1 MKKLLFVLVSA
12 LLFACV
18 DYTDDFETIDV
29 RLDNL
34 EQTLPSVAEQIDW
47 LNESVS
53 SLKQVDSDLARLIEE
68 LAKRADSNAAELAAL
83 NEYDK
88 VIDAKIAEL
97 GNATHSISEDVKT
110 VAAAAAETLS
120 LLQSTRA
127 DLEAVN
133 AAVSTLATDLSNLA
147 NEINGAM
154 KSLETSVNT
163 AIKQL
168 NAKITELENRLKIVE
183 DKVEALLAR
192 IQSVSY
198 IPQFSDGATEMYHI
212 NGKTKVELDFKI
224 SPKECVA
231 DLAKVWQSALSCEA
245 VHTRAVSLINMP
257 VVSFSADE
265 KQGVITVEALAE
277 NLSDAYLNE
286 EIGMNI
292 ALVISDGNNSIT
304 SDYVCV
310 YPPAIINVDALSVEV
325 PGYRGTFAIGYT
337 ITNRN
342 PDLINISTS
351 ADWLHLKSKGW
362 NYQNNRDEAIFSY
375 DAQSPNSPSREAVI
389 VFSYEGK
396 IDPVVVTVKQSEGV
410 STFAVTFD
418 EASLT
423 CGYAAYSW
431 TITNT
436 EMTYVMLST
445 QDFGN
450 FGIAGET
457 PEEQLTNYIST
468 LAGYGMLTEEYA
480 QWGYWY
486 KGAPEE
492 GMYKEAYRYDAKE
505 SVQVYAVGFS
515 AEDTGEIDPNYETP
529 IYKVTLL
536 TPVHAWDVPFKP
548 YPAVVVAESDM
559 VKNVTSAAGEV
570 VIDCVVENPLE
581 GETVLCQTEASWVK
595 PSWSNNKLTLTY
607 EANTTAVSRR
617 AKIAIQYG
625 YYTNPFEVTLVQE
638 KDPNA
643 VATTLEVKITGS
655 TFNGIWVD
663 VTPSDANALYALDTT
678 TPETNWETGAEIAMD
693 WATVAENLLSYVPS
707 TTTFHKGALKGHFIK
722 MNPSNYEWYGLDYY
736 VYAVAVDAVSEEG
749 TDWQGNP
756 KTTWTVNGIL
766 SEVYYDRTTIDN
778 SKTPSVEWD
787 LTKNPELVWNEGNER
802 YDLDV
807 VEGTEVVLHFIVKN
821 PAEGAFLTLNG
832 TTLYDSYN
840 VVDGEPVVDNAAGT
854 VTIKIDKFDESKRYH
869 YVLPSFKYINAEGD
883 TWGITTP
890 TLRITQIQK
899 AE

>member
-1 MKKLLFVLVSA
+1 MKKIFTLMLAFACALFVGVSCTPDQGQDPVVDPTA
-12 LLFACV
+12 PVVTVSGAPEANLAPEAGEFTLGYAIENATLTGVLSVTTDAAWLHIGEPGEASVVVAYDANTDAPSSPAREAVVVFA
-18 DYTDDFETIDV
+18 YEG
-29 RLDNL
+29 
-34 EQTLPSVAEQIDW
+34 A
-47 LNESVS
+47 ESVS
-53 SLKQVDSDLARLIEE
+53 
-68 LAKRADSNAAELAAL
+68 
-83 NEYDK
+83 
-88 VIDAKIAEL
+88 
-97 GNATHSISEDVKT
+97 
-110 VAAAAAETLS
+110 
-120 LLQSTRA
+120 
-127 DLEAVN
+127 
-133 AAVSTLATDLSNLA
+133 
-147 NEINGAM
+147 
-154 KSLETSVNT
+154 
-163 AIKQL
+163 
-168 NAKITELENRLKIVE
+168 
-183 DKVEALLAR
+183 
-192 IQSVSY
+192 
-198 IPQFSDGATEMYHI
+198 
-212 NGKTKVELDFKI
+212 
-224 SPKECVA
+224 
-231 DLAKVWQSALSCEA
+231 
-245 VHTRAVSLINMP
+245 
-257 VVSFSADE
+257 
-265 KQGVITVEALAE
+265 
-277 NLSDAYLNE
+277 
-286 EIGMNI
+286 
-292 ALVISDGNNSIT
+292 
-304 SDYVCV
+304 
-310 YPPAIINVDALSVEV
+310 
-325 PGYRGTFAIGYT
+325 
-337 ITNRN
+337 
-342 PDLINISTS
+342 
-351 ADWLHLKSKGW
+351 
-362 NYQNNRDEAIFSY
+362 
-375 DAQSPNSPSREAVI
+375 
-389 VFSYEGK
+389 
-396 IDPVVVTVKQSEGV
+396 VVVKQNSATP
-410 STFAVTFD
+410 TFAVTFD

-423 CGYAAYSW
+423 CGYAAYTW
-431 TITNT
+431 TTTNT
-436 EMTYVMLST
+436 EITYAMLST
-445 QDFGN
+445 QDLAQ

-480 QWGYWY
+480 PWGYWY

-492 GMYKEAYRYDAKE
+492 GMYKEAYRYDASE

-536 TPVHAWDVPFKP
+536 TPVHTWDVPFKP
-548 YPAVVVAESDM
+548 YPTVVVAEADM
-559 VKNVTSAAGEV
+559 VKNVTSAAGV
-570 VIDCVVENPLE
+570 VTLDCVVENPLE
-581 GETVLCQTEASWVK
+581 GETVLCQTEAAWVV
-595 PSWSNNKLTLTY
+595 PTWADNKLTLTY

-678 TPETNWETGAEIAMD
+678 TPEKNWETGAEIAMD
-693 WATVAENLLSYVPS
+693 WATVAENLLSYVPG

-787 LTKNPELVWNEGNER
+787 LTKNPELVWNETNER
-802 YDLDV
+802 YDLEV

-821 PAEGAFLTLNG
+821 PAEGAFLALNG
-832 TTLYDSYN
+832 TTLYDSFN

-854 VTIKIDKFDESKRYH
+854 VTIKIDAFDTSKKYH
-869 YVLPSFKYINAEGD
+869 YVSPSFKYTNAEGD

>member
-1 MKKLLFVLVSA
+1 MKKLLFILVSA

-53 SLKQVDSDLARLIEE
+53 SLKQVDADLARLIEE

-97 GNATHSISEDVKT
+97 ENATHSISEDVKT

-147 NEINGAM
+147 NEINVAM

-198 IPQFSDGATEMYHI
+198 IPQFSDGSTEMYHI

-325 PGYRGTFAIGYT
+325 PGGTGTFAIGYT
-337 ITNRN
+337 VTNRN

-351 ADWLHLKSKGW
+351 ADWLHLTSKGW
-362 NYQNNRDEAIFSY
+362 NYKNNRDEAIFSY
-375 DAQSPNSPSREAVI
+375 DAQAVNAPSREAVI

-396 IDPVVVTVKQSEGV
+396 IDPVVVTVKQSEFV
-410 STFAVTFD
+410 PT
-418 EASLT
+418 
-423 CGYAAYSW
+423 
-431 TITNT
+431 
-436 EMTYVMLST
+436 
-445 QDFGN
+445 
-450 FGIAGET
+450 
-457 PEEQLTNYIST
+457 
-468 LAGYGMLTEEYA
+468 
-480 QWGYWY
+480 
-486 KGAPEE
+486 
-492 GMYKEAYRYDAKE
+492 
-505 SVQVYAVGFS
+505 
-515 AEDTGEIDPNYETP
+515 
-529 IYKVTLL
+529 
-536 TPVHAWDVPFKP
+536 WD
-548 YPAVVVAESDM
+548 
-559 VKNVTSAAGEV
+559 
-570 VIDCVVENPLE
+570 
-581 GETVLCQTEASWVK
+581 
-595 PSWSNNKLTLTY
+595 
-607 EANTTAVSRR
+607 
-617 AKIAIQYG
+617 
-625 YYTNPFEVTLVQE
+625 
-638 KDPNA
+638 
-643 VATTLEVKITGS
+643 VKITGS

-663 VTPSDANALYALDTT
+663 VTPSNPNVLYALDATA
-678 TPETNWETGAEIAMD
+678 PEKDWETGAELAMD
-693 WATVAENLLSYVPS
+693 WTGVAENLLSYVPS

-736 VYAVAVDAVSEEG
+736 VYAVAVDATSVEG
-749 TDWQGNP
+749 TDYNGNP
-756 KTTWTVNGIL
+756 KTTWTVSGIL

-778 SKTPSVEWD
+778 SKMPSVEWD
-787 LTKNPELVWNEGNER
+787 LTKNPELVWNANSER
-802 YDLDV
+802 YDLEV
-807 VEGTEVVLHFIVKN
+807 VEGTEVVLHFIVNN
-821 PAEGAFLTLNG
+821 PVDGASVALNG
-832 TTLYDSYN
+832 TTLFDSFN

-854 VTIKIDKFDESKRYH
+854 VTIKIDKFDESKLYH
-869 YVLPSFKYINAEGD
+869 YVSPSFKYTNAEGD
-883 TWGITTP
+883 AWGITTP

-899 AE
+899 